1 METKPRCCFCGK
13 YLTTSE
19 VMYYEGRQAH
29 RECYK
34 ESSEKE
40 KLFVFIKSLYSIAEV
55 GDKIKSQV
63 DNFMSSI
70 NNLTYADI
78 RDSLYYFHIVSGNP
92 ITSRDTIGIVPKI
105 YEEAR
110 SYFFYLRLKRNT
122 FKKGYKKFL
131 EKETE
136 QVIIKRSERERK
148 LYNLDEIVG
157 GD

>member
-1 METKPRCCFCGK
+1 MEMRSRCCFCGR
-13 YLTTSE
+13 YLANSE
-19 VMYYEGRQAH
+19 AIYYEGRQAH

-34 ESSEKE
+34 GSSEKD

-63 DNFMSSI
+63 ENFMNSI
-70 NNLTYADI
+70 NNLTYTDI

-122 FKKGYKKFL
+122 FKKGYQKFL

-136 QVIIKRSERERK
+136 QVTLKRKESEKK